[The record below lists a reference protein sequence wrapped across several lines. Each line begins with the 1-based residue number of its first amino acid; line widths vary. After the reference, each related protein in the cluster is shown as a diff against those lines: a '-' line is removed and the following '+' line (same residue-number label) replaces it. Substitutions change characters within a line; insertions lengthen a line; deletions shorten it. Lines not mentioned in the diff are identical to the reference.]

1 MKTCLVVA
9 DGARARFLILE
20 PAETS
25 KLQFGPNLVELKD
38 FINPEAGEYG
48 RDLWSD
54 TKTGVTRDWS
64 RGQAHS
70 YDDHREEHE
79 AEFVRRFAKTIAEET
94 KTFVRAQKANTL
106 IIAAPKKM
114 LGFLRVALNQ
124 SLKGDVS
131 VKEVP
136 KDFSKL
142 SSVELHEHLAKQ
154 KVLPPRRRPPVPGSL
169 PKKGRAPSSRR

>member
-9 DGARARFLILE
+9 DASRARFLILE
-20 PAETS
+20 SAETS

-38 FINPEAGEYG
+38 FINPEADEYG

-54 TKTGVTRDWS
+54 TKTGVTRDSS

-79 AEFVRRFAKTIAEET
+79 AEFVRRFVKTIAEET

-114 LGFLRVALNQ
+114 LGFLRSALNQ
-124 SLKGDVS
+124 NLKGNVS

-142 SSVELHEHLAKQ
+142 KPVELHEHLAKQ
-154 KVLPPRRRPPVPGSL
+154 KILPPRRRPPAPGSL
-169 PKKGRAPSSRR
+169 AKRGQTPSSRR